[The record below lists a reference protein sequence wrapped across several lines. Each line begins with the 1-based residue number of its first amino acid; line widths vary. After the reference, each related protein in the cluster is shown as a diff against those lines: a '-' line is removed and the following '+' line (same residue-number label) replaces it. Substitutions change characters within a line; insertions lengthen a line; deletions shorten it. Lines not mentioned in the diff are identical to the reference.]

1 MNMVVT
7 VIIYGSLLFESSKR
21 IETCFYKMNLV
32 FCITLLYS
40 FLHKDIVDMKTRDKF
55 QNWFYSFT
63 F

>member
-55 QNWFYSFT
+55 QN
-63 F
+63 